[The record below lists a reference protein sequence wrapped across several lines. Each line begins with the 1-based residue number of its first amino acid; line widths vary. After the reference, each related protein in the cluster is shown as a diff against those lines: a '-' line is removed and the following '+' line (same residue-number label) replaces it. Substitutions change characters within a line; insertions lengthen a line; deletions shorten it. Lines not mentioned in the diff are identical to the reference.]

1 CKCPDGSFTQII
13 EKGKVVIASG
23 SLAFTSLFGFDFIGL
38 ELTKSGHI
46 AVNEKMET
54 NLPNIYAAGDV
65 TNTPAFV

>member
-1 CKCPDGSFTQII
+1 
-13 EKGKVVIASG
+13 
-23 SLAFTSLFGFDFIGL
+23 L

-65 TNTPAFV
+65 TNTPAFVYTAAFEGKIAVENAFSGTDNKADYSSLPWVVFY